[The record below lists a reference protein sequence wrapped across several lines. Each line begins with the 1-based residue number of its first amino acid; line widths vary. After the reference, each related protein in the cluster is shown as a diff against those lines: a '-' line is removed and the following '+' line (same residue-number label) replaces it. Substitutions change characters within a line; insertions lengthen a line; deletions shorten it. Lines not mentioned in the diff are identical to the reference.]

1 MGVSEEDLDSTGVW
15 TLSLKRL
22 HEQTVERVL
31 SEITEELT
39 VSSLGLFDLGF
50 QLLQVSSHTAQR
62 FS

>member
-39 VSSLGLFDLGF
+39 VSSLGLFDLGV
-50 QLLQVSSHTAQR
+50 QLLQVSSHIAQR